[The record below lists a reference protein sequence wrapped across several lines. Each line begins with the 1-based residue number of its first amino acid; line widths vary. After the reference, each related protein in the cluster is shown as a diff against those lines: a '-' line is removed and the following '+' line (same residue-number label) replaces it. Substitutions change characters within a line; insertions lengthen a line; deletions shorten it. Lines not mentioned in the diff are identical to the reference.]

1 MPCKKGVNINPIY
14 NIFKKIHMSR
24 IWKSPVTLL
33 EKVEA
38 KVDWKVVI
46 IKWPLWELKFN
57 FHEKIDVTVSDKE
70 ITVTKIDENA
80 NALWGTTR
88 SIIDNMVVWVTTGY
102 KKSLEI
108 IWVGYK
114 FEVSGAKLI
123 LSIGYSHKVEMEIP
137 SDLKV
142 ALDDKKKNIL
152 HISGTDK
159 QSVGEFAAKVR
170 AKKKPEPYK
179 GKGIRYV
186 GEHVRRKAGKTGK

>member
-1 MPCKKGVNINPIY
+1 
-14 NIFKKIHMSR
+14 MSR

-38 KVDWKVVI
+38 KVDWKMVI

-152 HISGTDK
+152 HISGIDK

>member
-1 MPCKKGVNINPIY
+1 
-14 NIFKKIHMSR
+14 MSR

-57 FHEKIDVTVSDKE
+57 FHDKIDVSVSDKE
-70 ITVTKIDENA
+70 ITVTKIDDNA

-88 SIIDNMVVWVTTGY
+88 SIINNMVEWVTKGY

-114 FEVSGAKLI
+114 FEVQWAKLV
-123 LSIGYSHKVEMEIP
+123 LSIGYSHKVDMEIP

-142 ALDDKKKNIL
+142 ELDAKKKSIL
-152 HISGTDK
+152 LISGTDK
-159 QSVGEFAAKVR
+159 QSVWEFAAKVR
-170 AKKKPEPYK
+170 AMKKPEPYK
-179 GKGIRYV
+179 GKGIRYE